1 MSARLPRRGP
11 RRRAAALRVGAR
23 LWRLAAVLAAL
34 ACALLAS
41 AAVVTEQITMS
52 GSNYE
57 AQTKRRN
64 S

>member
-1 MSARLPRRGP
+1 MSARLP
-11 RRRAAALRVGAR
+11 RRRAAALRAGAR
-23 LWRLAAVLAAL
+23 LWQLAAVLAAL
-34 ACALLAS
+34 TCALLAS

-57 AQTKRRN
+57 AQSNRRN